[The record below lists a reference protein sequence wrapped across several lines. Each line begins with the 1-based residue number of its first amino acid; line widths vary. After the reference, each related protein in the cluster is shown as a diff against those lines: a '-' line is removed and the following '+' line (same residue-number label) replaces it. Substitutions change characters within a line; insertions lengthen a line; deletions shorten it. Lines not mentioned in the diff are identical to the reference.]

1 MQRSITIFLILAATL
16 LHGCGYTSTEA
27 LRNKADFRFKRG
39 EYHQAVSDYSE
50 IVARYPGDW
59 RVQQRLGE
67 CYLEIGDPNRARE
80 ALEVAHSHRPI
91 NTQIIDS
98 LAEAMFRQ
106 GDETRLFA
114 FLRARAESTQS
125 PAAYLRLARFSIE
138 LNDPDS
144 AKLAI
149 DTAIVL
155 DDARTV
161 EPYFAAANLAQR
173 VGNIDDAIF
182 RLRQALG
189 VDPKDKRVLQRLDEL
204 GEIPGPTLALPPG
217 H

>member
-16 LHGCGYTSTEA
+16 LHGCGSTSTEG
-27 LRNKADFRFKRG
+27 LRSKADFRFKRG

-50 IVARYPGDW
+50 IVDRYPGDW

-80 ALEVAHSHRPI
+80 ALEVAHSHRPN

-114 FLRARAESTQS
+114 FLRERAESTQS

-161 EPYFAAANLAQR
+161 EPYLAAANLAQR
-173 VGNIDDAIF
+173 VGDIDDAIF

-189 VDPKDKRVLQRLDEL
+189 VDLKDKRVLQRLEEL

>member
-27 LRNKADFRFKRG
+27 LRNKADFRFMRG

-80 ALEVAHSHRPI
+80 ALEVAHSHRPN

-114 FLRARAESTQS
+114 FLRERAESTQS

-161 EPYFAAANLAQR
+161 EPYLAAANLAQR
-173 VGNIDDAIF
+173 VGDIDDAIF

>member
-1 MQRSITIFLILAATL
+1 
-16 LHGCGYTSTEA
+16 LHGCGYPSTES
-27 LRNKADFRFKRG
+27 LRDKADFRFKRG

-80 ALEVAHSHRPI
+80 ALEVAHSHRPN

-114 FLRARAESTQS
+114 FLRERAESTQS

-161 EPYFAAANLAQR
+161 EPYLAAANLAQR
-173 VGNIDDAIF
+173 VGDIDDAIF

-189 VDPKDKRVLQRLDEL
+189 VDPIDKRVLQRLDEL

>member
-16 LHGCGYTSTEA
+16 LHGCGSTSTEA
-27 LRNKADFRFKRG
+27 LRNKADFRFMRG

-80 ALEVAHSHRPI
+80 ALEVAHSHRPN

-114 FLRARAESTQS
+114 FLRERAESTQS

-161 EPYFAAANLAQR
+161 EPYLAAANLAQR
-173 VGNIDDAIF
+173 VGDIDDAIF

>member
-1 MQRSITIFLILAATL
+1 MILAATL
-16 LHGCGYTSTEA
+16 LQGCGYPSTQS
-27 LRNKADFRFKRG
+27 LRDNADFRFKRG
-39 EYHQAVSDYSE
+39 EYNQAAPDYAE
-50 IVARYPGDW
+50 IVARFPGDW
-59 RVQQRLGE
+59 RAQQRLGE
-67 CYLEIGDPNRARE
+67 CFLQIGDPNRARE
-80 ALEVAHSHRPI
+80 ALEVAHSHRPN

-106 GDETRLFA
+106 GEETRLFA
-114 FLRARAESTQS
+114 FLRERAESMQS
-125 PAAYLRLARFSIE
+125 PSAYLRLARFSIE

-149 DTAIVL
+149 DTAIAL
-155 DDARTV
+155 DNAKTV
-161 EPYFAAANLAQR
+161 EPYLAAAHLAQR
-173 VGNIDDAIF
+173 VGNIDEAIY

-189 VDPKDKRVLQRLDEL
+189 VNPEDKRVLKRLDEL

>member
-1 MQRSITIFLILAATL
+1 MQRSIIIILILATTL
-16 LHGCGYTSTEA
+16 LHGCGYPSTQS
-27 LRNKADFRFKRG
+27 LRDNADFRFKRG
-39 EYHQAVSDYSE
+39 EYTRAAPDYSE
-50 IVARYPGDW
+50 IVARFPGDW
-59 RVQQRLGE
+59 HAQQRLGE
-67 CYLEIGDPNRARE
+67 CFLEIGDPNRARE
-80 ALEVAHSHRPI
+80 ALEVAHSHRPN

-106 GDETRLFA
+106 GDETRLFS
-114 FLRARAESTQS
+114 FLRERAESTQS

-149 DTAIVL
+149 DTAISL

-161 EPYFAAANLAQR
+161 EPYIAAANLAQR

-189 VDPKDKRVLQRLDEL
+189 VDPKDKRVIQKLEDL
-204 GEIPGPTLALPPG
+204 GEIPGPTLALPSG

>member
-1 MQRSITIFLILAATL
+1 MHRSITVILILAATL

-27 LRNKADFRFKRG
+27 LRNNADFRFKRG
-39 EYHQAVSDYSE
+39 EYQQATPDYSE

-59 RVQQRLGE
+59 HAQHRLGE
-67 CYLEIGDPNRARE
+67 CFLQLGDPNRARE
-80 ALEVAHSHRPI
+80 ALEVAHSHRPN
-91 NTQIIDS
+91 NTQIIES

-114 FLRARAESTQS
+114 FLRERAESTQS

-149 DTAIVL
+149 DTAISL

-161 EPYFAAANLAQR
+161 EPYLAAANLAQR

-189 VDPKDKRVLQRLDEL
+189 VDPEDKRVLQRLEEL
-204 GEIPGPTLALPPG
+204 GEIPGPTLALPPD

>member
-1 MQRSITIFLILAATL
+1 MTVILILATTL
-16 LHGCGYTSTEA
+16 LHGCGYTSTET
-27 LRNKADFRFKRG
+27 LRSNADFRFKRG
-39 EYHQAVSDYSE
+39 EYYQAVSDYSD
-50 IVARYPGDW
+50 IIARYPGDW
-59 RVQQRLGE
+59 RAQQRLGE

-80 ALEVAHSHRPI
+80 ALEVAHSHRPN

-114 FLRARAESTQS
+114 FLRERAESTQS
-125 PAAYLRLARFSIE
+125 PTAYLRLARFSIE

-149 DTAIVL
+149 DTAISL
-155 DDARTV
+155 DDAKTV
-161 EPYFAAANLAQR
+161 EPYLAAANLAQR
-173 VGNIDDAIF
+173 VGDIDGAIF

-189 VDPKDKRVLQRLDEL
+189 VDPANRRVIKRLEEL
-204 GEIPGPTLALPPG
+204 GEIPGPTLALPPD